1 MIKKWIEKTFEFWK
15 EFHNSRLL
23 WTKKSVDC
31 NILCCIFNYVP
42 YPIVSAVPNTPHN
55 YFDII
60 SNVFIS
66 FSTLCKLTLF
76 WFFNKYLETWLTI
89 SWSDVMSSSGVMH
102 NLCLNVRD
110 KILFLSFQS
119 FFVIKLGYHSN
130 NIKV

>member
-1 MIKKWIEKTFEFWK
+1 MCRAIHHFPMDPQWRFGSSAAKLSAPVSAASIQRIGLIHRLLLIIKKWIEKTFEFWK

-76 WFFNKYLETWLTI
+76 
-89 SWSDVMSSSGVMH
+89 
-102 NLCLNVRD
+102 
-110 KILFLSFQS
+110 
-119 FFVIKLGYHSN
+119 
-130 NIKV
+130 